1 LHEITWIEDM
11 NEKFRL
17 QSILELKYLDM
28 TNSQLNAC
36 QDLVAPLFY
45 SSKGYRGPLENI
57 RRNYKTQRDLWR
69 FGISG
74 DNPILLFR
82 VTSSESVGIMKDV
95 FKSYEYLR
103 INEVKVDLVVMIEG
117 KHGYMSELNNL
128 LQEMTTSLKIFDEN
142 SDKHNIFI
150 LDAYQ
155 LSPAEVDL
163 LLTVARVVFTE
174 ETGIYFRKL
183 KEYM

>member
-1 LHEITWIEDM
+1 M

-17 QSILELKYLDM
+17 QSIIELKYLAM

-45 SSKGYRGPLENI
+45 SSIAYRGPLESL
-57 RRNYKTQRDLWR
+57 RRNCKSQRDLWK

-82 VTSSESVGIMKDV
+82 VNSVETIGIMKDV
-95 FKSYEYLR
+95 FKVYEYLR
-103 INEVKVDLVVMIEG
+103 INEVMVDLVVLSEG
-117 KHGYMSELNNL
+117 KHGYMTELNNL
-128 LQEMTTSLKIFDEN
+128 LNDMTTSLKIFEEN

-150 LDAYQ
+150 IDAYQ
-155 LSPAEVDL
+155 LTPAEVDL
-163 LLTVARVVFTE
+163 FFTVSRVVFTE
-174 ETGIYFRKL
+174 ETGIYFRNV
-183 KEYM
+183 KEQLE